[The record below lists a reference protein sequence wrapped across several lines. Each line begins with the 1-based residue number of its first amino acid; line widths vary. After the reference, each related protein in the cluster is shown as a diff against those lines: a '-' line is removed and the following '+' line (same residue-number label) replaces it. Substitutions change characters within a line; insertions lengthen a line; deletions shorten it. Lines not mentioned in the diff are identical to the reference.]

1 MTFAP
6 PLGLRTACVPPAN
19 TSLTGVEGAVLLELL
34 HACVQQDEGVT
45 QQLLWTATPGRSYPI
60 PHPSKQG
67 LVLSLGA
74 GSALGNDI
82 TAVAAAFAAEAG
94 FALDARAFPA
104 VVAGSSLQAQ
114 PPLPLS
120 TPGALNNTP
129 DSRWPDGWVSGFGL
143 VGAAARAGAMLNL
156 APLAQIPAS
165 LDYWATLPA
174 SFGRGL
180 AQYNGSLAAM
190 PFQAEAMVLAYRS
203 DLLLALGLPPPET
216 WEQLVSAAQAMAASA
231 PAAHSSGSPMYGFCG
246 PVEAGTL
253 NRDGDAMLQRG
264 PCTVVCATRG
274 WECAWS
280 CGKRC
285 SPRAQTESPVRIAWP
300 PVVGAWATMLCTPHS
315 VTAASPGAAGC
326 DSAGRLLLS
335 IWASRVQSG
344 GPSSGMFFQPATLQ
358 PLLDNAAMA
367 GALDVLS
374 RLWSMGPP
382 AADPAGQTC
391 SAAHA
396 AAITAGRCGF
406 ALVNTAQFKGC
417 SLDASCPAHGKL
429 GFVLVPG
436 SAQVLDRASAALRL
450 VQCTSTACPYATPG
464 ANLPCNTQDL
474 LAHTHSL
481 RGWLPQAAGSHLIR
495 TPCARPGHHPA
506 AMAGSTLRPPT
517 LRVAR
522 SIGAFQRPSSHLG
535 PDTPEAM
542 RTHVHETMLTHLPI
556 RTPPGLSAEPSSTPH
571 DGTPQL
577 VNRALVYS
585 DAQVMFV
592 NSQSD
597 PLTQLSMHATMGW
610 MTRLEASLAYT
621 LDPALAGIV
630 GLLFVVDGSRA
641 SDEVRNSKTA
651 APSPG
656 PGLAGAR
663 GGPPREARTSW
674 EQGCTPRRVWLWEPA
689 SLQSTSAHAR
699 TLRARDRCGDAGQGT
714 EPRALCCA

>member
-1 MTFAP
+1 MMCLPHHSEGSRAYEVLQLPDSSNTA
-6 PLGLRTACVPPAN
+6 LRTACVPPAN

-246 PVEAGTL
+246 PVEAG
-253 NRDGDAMLQRG
+253 
-264 PCTVVCATRG
+264 
-274 WECAWS
+274 
-280 CGKRC
+280 
-285 SPRAQTESPVRIAWP
+285 
-300 PVVGAWATMLCTPHS
+300 
-315 VTAASPGAAGC
+315 C

-464 ANLPCNTQDL
+464 ANLP
-474 LAHTHSL
+474 
-481 RGWLPQAAGSHLIR
+481 
-495 TPCARPGHHPA
+495 
-506 AMAGSTLRPPT
+506 
-517 LRVAR
+517 
-522 SIGAFQRPSSHLG
+522 
-535 PDTPEAM
+535 
-542 RTHVHETMLTHLPI
+542 
-556 RTPPGLSAEPSSTPH
+556 